1 MEDDLERQLLLA
13 DTAIADGQALLQSI
27 SAALAQM
34 AKNGHDTMEALRVLT
49 RVEEMLRRDLE
60 LRDRLRERLRGTLRP
75 GPD

>member
-60 LRDRLRERLRGTLRP
+60 LRERLRERLRRTFQP